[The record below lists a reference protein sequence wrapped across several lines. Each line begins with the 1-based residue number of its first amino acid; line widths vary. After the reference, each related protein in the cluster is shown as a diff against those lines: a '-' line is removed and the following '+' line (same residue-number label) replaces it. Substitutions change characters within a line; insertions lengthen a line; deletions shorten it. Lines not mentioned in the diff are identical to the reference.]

1 MTKKSVPRRKRSAPA
16 HAAAPKKK
24 KVVAAK
30 KKHVRELVKAGLWG
44 EIEKLYGTKILAK
57 AKKYAETTQRVKK
70 TPLEIAHEILAKN
83 GYLPSQETAISTTSA
98 PFMNMEKGTSTSEE
112 IQRVDAHVQKNMST
126 LSSPKTLTKEQLNLI
141 ETRRQEALARRRRIQ
156 QAARAPVYS
165 PVVIRP
171 DSADHGL
178 QSVIVP
184 IQENHVS
191 PPQDL
196 RRTSSKSAGQPNSI
210 THRVVTPEK
219 TPTTNKV
226 VETEHVRPQCFWD
239 DLEAAAEIVQWEN
252 EQMAEVALEQLP
264 ATTATNVNQQF
275 GTLQHE
281 VRQLTEVETPNIQP
295 PAVVS
300 LSQELLAA
308 ADIIQWEKEHEVP
321 GMLYNRFNCY
331 DDEPTHASNF
341 LSTQLSINKV
351 TAQVA
356 IMSSRL
362 HNFSCCLCR
371 SPTIVSSRTKNFL
384 KRCVLMTTSYRT
396 TSLKEAIS
404 SRSQML
410 IASAL

>member
-1 MTKKSVPRRKRSAPA
+1 M
-16 HAAAPKKK
+16 
-24 KVVAAK
+24 
-30 KKHVRELVKAGLWG
+30 
-44 EIEKLYGTKILAK
+44 
-57 AKKYAETTQRVKK
+57 
-70 TPLEIAHEILAKN
+70 
-83 GYLPSQETAISTTSA
+83 
-98 PFMNMEKGTSTSEE
+98 STS
-112 IQRVDAHVQKNMST
+112 
-126 LSSPKTLTKEQLNLI
+126 SSPKTLTKEQLNLI

-184 IQENHVS
+184 IQEHHVS

-196 RRTSSKSAGQPNSI
+196 RRTSSKSAGQSNSI

-264 ATTATNVNQQF
+264 ATTATNVNQEF

-321 GMLYNRFNCY
+321 GDSSGSDHELEAPQFQLLPVQIT
-331 DDEPTHASNF
+331 DDCEQQNEKLPETYFYKHLAAIPILPILLN
-341 LSTQLSINKV
+341 LLLTYST
-351 TAQVA
+351 
-356 IMSSRL
+356 
-362 HNFSCCLCR
+362 
-371 SPTIVSSRTKNFL
+371 
-384 KRCVLMTTSYRT
+384 
-396 TSLKEAIS
+396 
-404 SRSQML
+404 
-410 IASAL
+410 